1 MIGVKP
7 QNAFGLLPGAPP
19 LARVRPSSF
28 VGRSAGALEWELQ
41 RARGLLKKRN
51 TTTSNFNRIR
61 FVCVCVCFLYFYVF
75 SCRPPT
81 TKEFLVQGNG
91 RLFEHRCHELLVDF
105 SF

>member
-41 RARGLLKKRN
+41 RARSFLKKRN
-51 TTTSNFNRIR
+51 TTTSNFNRKR
-61 FVCVCVCFLYFYVF
+61 FVCVCVFFVLFFLAARVHHHKVDETLMAFEREASSFCV
-75 SCRPPT
+75 
-81 TKEFLVQGNG
+81 LV
-91 RLFEHRCHELLVDF
+91 
-105 SF
+105 